1 MRRRSLGSVVE
12 CYRGSGGVRVFRLDR
27 EAILSRLRG
36 RALAL
41 LKDDPDVLEVR
52 LFGSLAR
59 NTAGP
64 GSDADL
70 LVVSSASELPFLE
83 RSSHY
88 ARAFGAVGVGCD
100 VFAYTLAELEGMRRD
115 GNGLIRSADAEG
127 LLLALRGPTT
137 R

>member
-1 MRRRSLGSVVE
+1 MRRRSLSSVVE

-27 EAILSRLRG
+27 EAVLRRL

-41 LKDDPDVLEVR
+41 ALLEQDPSVLEAR

-59 NTAGP
+59 DTAGP

-70 LVVSSASELPFLE
+70 LVVSDASELPFLE

-88 ARAFGAVGVGCD
+88 ARAFGGAGVGCD
-100 VFAYTLAELEGMRRD
+100 VFAYTLAELDRMRRD
-115 GNGLIRSADAEG
+115 GNGLIRSADADG
-127 LLLALRGPTT
+127 LLLAARGPAA

>member
-12 CYRGSGGVRVFRLDR
+12 CYRGSSGVRVFRLDR
-27 EAILSRLRG
+27 EAVLSRLRA

-41 LKDDPDVLEVR
+41 LDQDPSVLEVR

-59 NTAGP
+59 DTARP

-70 LVVSSASELPFLE
+70 LVVSSASDVPFLE

-100 VFAYTLAELEGMRRD
+100 VFAYTLAELEEMRRD

-127 LLLALRGPTT
+127 LLLAGRRETT